1 MKKHSIN
8 PAGAHTP
15 GGVTPLPLRYA
26 IAPSDLGLILVAE
39 SERGICAVS
48 IGDDE
53 HSLRQELLA
62 TFPGSAPQEATA
74 RLRHAWAAVSALVRE
89 PSRGLKQPLDMGGTA
104 FQERV
109 WKAVRC
115 VPAGSTVSYTE
126 LARRIGQPSA
136 ARAVARACAANVLAL
151 AIPCHRVLGNTGAL
165 CGYRWG
171 MARKQELLRREGQ
184 AC

>member
-1 MKKHSIN
+1 MNNHTID
-8 PAGAHTP
+8 PAGARKP
-15 GGVTPLPLRYA
+15 CGVTPLALRYA

-39 SERGICAVS
+39 SERGICAIS

-62 TFPGSAPQEATA
+62 TFPDSAPQEATA
-74 RLRHAWAAVSALVRE
+74 RLRHAWTAVSALVTE
-89 PSRGLKQPLDMGGTA
+89 PSRGLQQPLDMGGTA

-109 WKAVRC
+109 WNAVRC

-126 LARRIGQPSA
+126 LARRIGQPTA
-136 ARAVARACAANVLAL
+136 VRAVARACATNVLAL

-165 CGYRWG
+165 SGYRWG
-171 MARKQELLRREGQ
+171 VARKQELLRREGQ
-184 AC
+184 PC